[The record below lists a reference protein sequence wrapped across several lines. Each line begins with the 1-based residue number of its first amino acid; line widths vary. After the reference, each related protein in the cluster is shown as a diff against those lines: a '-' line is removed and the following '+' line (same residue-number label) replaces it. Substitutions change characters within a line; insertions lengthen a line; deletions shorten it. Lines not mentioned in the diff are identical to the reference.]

1 MKYFTKAFI
10 ECGDYLD
17 YYQERDKESMTI
29 DEDVRSSFTGLYD
42 ANGDEIHKERIKMGF
57 M

>member
-17 YYQERDKESMTI
+17 YYQERDARTMTI
-29 DEDVRSSFTGLYD
+29 EEDSKTTFTGLFD
-42 ANGDEIHKERIKMGF
+42 ANGDEIHKERLKMGF